1 VQTRDCP
8 CTRLSNGSGAQREH
22 RAPEPSDSRL
32 GGLHAAVHPRERT
45 SCAKPSSVF
54 GFVPADQCCV
64 VVAGGSPSKGKPD
77 ARYCAWRFAGLAVAD
92 VRTCLHLPAVL
103 TTPAN
108 RASPPRCR
116 GADSAARTYRAT
128 RQSHLP
134 RQQSS
139 VIALPAPAFF
149 CASMGR
155 SGSRSSARRGVA
167 CLPGAGSHRVP
178 LRRARPPHGPA
189 FGLVSRRCRACRS
202 RLCLSELALGG
213 IDDTGSVL
221 V

>member
-1 VQTRDCP
+1 VQARECP
-8 CTRLSNGSGAQREH
+8 CNRLSNGSGAQREH
-22 RAPEPSDSRL
+22 RAPGTERFAV

-45 SCAKPSSVF
+45 SCAEPSSVF

-77 ARYCAWRFAGLAVAD
+77 ARSCAWRFAGLAVAG

-103 TTPAN
+103 TMPAN

-116 GADSAARTYRAT
+116 QPR
-128 RQSHLP
+128 SHLP
-134 RQQSS
+134 GDSSIALTAVAEQRHRFARSS
-139 VIALPAPAFF
+139 VLLREYGKKWIALERQTGCGTPAG
-149 CASMGR
+149 CR
-155 SGSRSSARRGVA
+155 
-167 CLPGAGSHRVP
+167 LPLSTAKAGPSVS
-178 LRRARPPHGPA
+178 RARL
-189 FGLVSRRCRACRS
+189 GLVSWRCRACRS